1 MLSMDTLVPENNS
14 HIIEYLFTLIKMPSI
29 IKLIHFIR
37 TLPVPFFVHYITGK
51 FLQDRKSLYSF
62 TRKFRQL
69 FSNKTLHLSKAL
81 IKCGVP

>member
-1 MLSMDTLVPENNS
+1 MLPMDTLVPEDNS
-14 HIIEYLFTLIKMPSI
+14 HIIEYLFTPIKKHSI

-37 TLPVPFFVHYITGK
+37 TLPVPFFIHYITGK

-62 TRKFRQL
+62 TRKFRKL

-81 IKCGVP
+81 IKSCVP

>member
-1 MLSMDTLVPENNS
+1 MLSMDTLIPEDNS

-37 TLPVPFFVHYITGK
+37 TLPVLFFIHYVTGK
-51 FLQDRKSLYSF
+51 LLQDRKCFYSF
-62 TRKFRQL
+62 TDKLRQL

-81 IKCGVP
+81 IKRGMP